1 MERKRKVVTSQ
12 GVQFVVDG
20 AVVKTMEERL
30 SVSMGCR
37 VEHSVCSICGVFDTK
52 CTHTPSDENRAGDAF
67 VSEDMFDFYL
77 TAIKGYSD
85 AQGTVIVE
93 DVPFHMVSFVV
104 DPDPGCELKY
114 TEPNKNGD
122 SFSVEKFKGA
132 VEKFKGAFSKL
143 K

>member
-12 GVQFVVDG
+12 G
-20 AVVKTMEERL
+20 
-30 SVSMGCR
+30 

-52 CTHTPSDENRAGDAF
+52 CTHTPSDENRASDAF
-67 VSEDMFDFYL
+67 VSEDMSDFYL
-77 TAIKGYSD
+77 TAIKSDYSD

-93 DVPFHMVSFVV
+93 DVPFHMVSFVT

-114 TEPNKNGD
+114 TEPTEPN
-122 SFSVEKFKGA
+122 
-132 VEKFKGAFSKL
+132 KL